1 MAKMDPII
9 TGTNGEDETS
19 VSLAQLEKG
28 ESFALTTQQIADF
41 AEQID
46 EREPAIDLLIR
57 YEELKKSQKYFSAR
71 QLQSLIV
78 KRMTLECKREQI
90 NTLINQT
97 KKQIE
102 ELGDKVSA
110 EEKTKLDELLT
121 KLEEA
126 TKTQDY
132 ATMKELTKNIKN
144 RMIEL
149 AQ

>member
-1 MAKMDPII
+1 MDPII

-78 KRMTLECKREQI
+78 KRMTLEGKREQI

>member
-1 MAKMDPII
+1 MDPII

>member
-1 MAKMDPII
+1 MDPII

-149 AQ
+149 GQ